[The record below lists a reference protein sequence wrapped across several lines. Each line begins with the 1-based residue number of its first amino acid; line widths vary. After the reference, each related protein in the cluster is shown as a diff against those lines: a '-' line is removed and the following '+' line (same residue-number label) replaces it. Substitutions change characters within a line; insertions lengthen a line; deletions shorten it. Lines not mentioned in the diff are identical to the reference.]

1 MKECFDFSS
10 VYDITDKMVESRL
23 FSANQIECVEIALK
37 TEKIYTQLLYDMVR
51 AHVGEGDKTRPCFDV
66 VRGVE
71 QRKQLDD
78 SHASLGS

>member
-10 VYDITDKMVESRL
+10 VYDITDKMVESRM
-23 FSANQIECVEIALK
+23 FTADQIENVELALK
-37 TEKIYTQLLYDMVR
+37 AEKLYMDLLYDIVR
-51 AHVGEGDKTRPCFDV
+51 AHTGDKDKTRPCFDV

-78 SHASLGS
+78 PHASQGM